1 MRTVTDKN
9 LAGDSRTMVPDAW
22 PAMLRLPRR
31 GDHRMSP
38 RATGVARGASVAS
51 SVRRQVRHLRRAL
64 RRGKALDALA
74 AAARIH
80 ATAVQPN
87 MRDGCWPQAQAC
99 CELVLSYLPAKH
111 SPGYFP
117 GLRGVFEFLHADA
130 AQAAR
135 EGGDLRSAK
144 SHLHA
149 LLESLR
155 ERRAPAARQVIAL
168 VDLAYIHIDS
178 DDALTGRRMLAGL
191 GPFLASAVSRTGCD
205 FDVLPDL
212 WEQWPRLSV
221 PAQRKPVD

>member
-1 MRTVTDKN
+1 
-9 LAGDSRTMVPDAW
+9 
-22 PAMLRLPRR
+22 
-31 GDHRMSP
+31 
-38 RATGVARGASVAS
+38 
-51 SVRRQVRHLRRAL
+51 L
-64 RRGKALDALA
+64 RRGNTLDALA

-80 ATAVQPN
+80 ATGVQPN

-99 CELVLSYLPAKH
+99 CELVLSCLPARP
-111 SPGYFP
+111 SPGYLP
-117 GLRGVFEFLHADA
+117 RLRGVFEFLHADA
-130 AQAAR
+130 ARAAR

-178 DDALTGRRMLAGL
+178 DDARTGRRMLAGL
-191 GPFLASAVSRTGCD
+191 GPFLASAAARTGGD
-205 FDVLPDL
+205 LDAEPDL